1 MDVQF
6 EYRLTETRPIEVQ
19 QDLRVQ
25 AFVALPKN
33 YRMAGTVQIEEEF
46 GILALSPEGGYVRV
60 NGTRILPLPN
70 FVVRNVMVLES
81 EMPLDDARSSTAVA

>member
-6 EYRLTETRPIEVQ
+6 EFHLTETRPIAVR

-33 YRMAGTVQIEEEF
+33 YRMAGTVQIGQEF

-60 NGTRILPLPN
+60 NGTRIQPLPN
-70 FVVRNVMVLES
+70 FVVRHAMALES
-81 EMPLDDARSSTAVA
+81 VMSQGDASSLTPFS